1 MVRPQCPAQGSSR
14 RSRVALWGY
23 VQPDMAK
30 QLDDWRRKQEDL
42 PGRPEAIR
50 RLIEIGLKVKK

>member
-1 MVRPQCPAQGSSR
+1 MTGHLVGVR
-14 RSRVALWGY
+14 

-30 QLDDWRRKQEDL
+30 LIDDWRRQEEDL

-50 RLIEIGLKVKK
+50 RLIEIGLRAKGK